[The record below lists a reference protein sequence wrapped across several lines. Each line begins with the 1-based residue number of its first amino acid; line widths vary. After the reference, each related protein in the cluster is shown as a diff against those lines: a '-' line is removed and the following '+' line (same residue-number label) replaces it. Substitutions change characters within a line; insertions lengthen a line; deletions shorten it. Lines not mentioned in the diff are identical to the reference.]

1 MEDSLKAR
9 EALMHFLSEF
19 AMFQKPR
26 KGHISRHCVTT
37 EEQARRVRA
46 AGAGSE
52 GEDRPR
58 VPDSPPWEA
67 QLRPFSRP
75 PAFPREVQVHSKTAP
90 AGRQRHGGASMRQ
103 TAARTD
109 LSSATCG
116 TRHACGWH
124 HGSGVKRDD
133 FRRHLDTGSVRVTPT
148 TWFRSAFLFLFLFI
162 LSFCLF
168 QGPTRGIWRFPAT
181 AQMQTPVISPAGEQT
196 TKTHF

>member
-1 MEDSLKAR
+1 
-9 EALMHFLSEF
+9 MHFLSEF

-37 EEQARRVRA
+37 EEQARRAGA
-46 AGAGSE
+46 AGAGSD

-67 QLRPFSRP
+67 RLRPFSRP
-75 PAFPREVQVHSKTAP
+75 PAFPREVQVRSKTAP
-90 AGRQRHGGASMRQ
+90 AGRQRHGGASVRQ

-109 LSSATCG
+109 LSSAACG

-148 TWFRSAFLFLFLFI
+148 AWFRSAFCFCFCFC
-162 LSFCLF
+162 FCLF
-168 QGPTRGIWRFPAT
+168 AFSRAP
-181 AQMQTPVISPAGEQT
+181 PVVYGGSQQQPRCARPSSVLLVNKQQKHTFNAHYILV
-196 TKTHF
+196 